1 MEEFPSISR
10 RRRSKKHFGKL
21 VVEILLKKE
30 KERKKEKKKEKE
42 KKRVN
47 TNRVVR
53 AVFKKDEVE

>member
-1 MEEFPSISR
+1 MREEI
-10 RRRSKKHFGKL
+10 
-21 VVEILLKKE
+21 VVEILLKK
-30 KERKKEKKKEKE
+30 KKKEKKEKE